1 MKFTESGKGWA
12 DMRTLL
18 KGGTVVS
25 GNGTREADLV
35 TDGEKIVAVERRYRG
50 KFDRAV
56 NVRDCLL
63 FPGFIDA
70 QTRFDADIGGATT
83 ADNFYTGSKAA
94 LCGGVT
100 TVLDAA
106 RPKAGETLRAAL
118 ERQRAKA
125 DAQTF
130 CDYALHMA
138 LPVWNGDIQ
147 AELPGIFAQG
157 VSSFLLSTDA
167 PGDRQLYE
175 MLRTLRAYGGTCAI
189 ECGNQAVSDA
199 LAAEAGDVSPASYP
213 LTNPPALEAEGAAR
227 ALRIARVAGAPVV
240 IRRVSAS
247 ETLSE
252 VERARRRGQA
262 AYAETCPQYLLL
274 DESAY
279 RTDAAPLYV
288 CKPPLRERPNQGALW
303 RGLRRGLVQLV
314 SSGHCAFTEVQKR
327 AGTRVPP
334 GLPGVQ
340 ELAELLYSYGAAE
353 RRLSVPDVCRIL
365 CESPAKIYG
374 LWPRKGRLAPGADA
388 DIVVYDPG
396 DSHVISARNRASAA
410 GYTPYEGFPTAGGVR
425 QVWLR
430 GTLTVDGGRFLPVT
444 PKGLYLRRGRMGRS

>member
-1 MKFTESGKGWA
+1 
-12 DMRTLL
+12 MRILF
-18 KGGTVVS
+18 KGGTIVS
-25 GNGTREADLV
+25 GSGTREADLV
-35 TDGEKIVAVERRYRG
+35 TDGEKIAAVESRYRG

-70 QTRFDADIGGATT
+70 QTRFDCDTGGATS
-83 ADNFYTGSKAA
+83 ADDFYTGGKAA

-100 TVLDAA
+100 TVLDVA
-106 RPKAGETLRAAL
+106 RPRDGETLRAAL
-118 ERQRAKA
+118 ERQRNKA
-125 DAQTF
+125 DAQIF

-138 LPVWNGDIQ
+138 LPVWNDEIQ
-147 AELPGIFAQG
+147 AELPEIFRQG
-157 VSSFLLSTDA
+157 VSSFLFSADA
-167 PGDRQLYE
+167 PGDRELYQA
-175 MLRTLRAYGGTCAI
+175 LRTLRAYGGTCAI

-199 LAAEAGDVSPASYP
+199 LSAERVAAGDVAPAAYP

-227 ALRIARVAGAPVV
+227 ALQIARVARAPIV
-240 IRRVSAS
+240 IRRVSCA

-262 AYAETCPQYLLL
+262 VCAETSPCYLTL

-279 RTDAAPLYV
+279 RTDAAALYV
-288 CKPPLRERPNQGALW
+288 CTPPLRARFNQAALW
-303 RGLRRGLVQLV
+303 RGLRRGVIQLV
-314 SSGHCAFTEVQKR
+314 SSEHRAFTTVQKQ
-327 AGTRVPP
+327 AGRDNFTRIPS

-365 CESPAKIYG
+365 CENPARLYG
-374 LWPRKGRLAPGADA
+374 LWPRKGRLVPGADA

-396 DSHVISARNRASAA
+396 DSHVISARERVSAA
-410 GYTPYEGFPTAGGVR
+410 GYTPYEGFPTVGGVR

-430 GTLTVDGGRFLPVT
+430 GTLTADGGRFLPVT
-444 PKGLYLRRGRMGRS
+444 PKGLYLRRGKCSLRTGRS

>member
-1 MKFTESGKGWA
+1 
-12 DMRTLL
+12 MRTLF

-25 GNGTREADLV
+25 GHGTREADLV

-63 FPGFIDA
+63 FPGFLDA

-94 LCGGVT
+94 LRGGVT
-100 TVLDAA
+100 TVLDVAY
-106 RPKAGETLRAAL
+106 PQAGETLRAAL
-118 ERQRAKA
+118 KRQRGKA

-138 LPVWNGDIQ
+138 LPVWNGDMQ
-147 AELPGIFAQG
+147 AELPEIFAQG

-175 MLRTLRAYGGTCAI
+175 VLRTLRAYGGTCAI

-199 LAAEAGDVSPASYP
+199 LTAEQIEAGNVSPAAYP
-213 LTNPPALEAEGAAR
+213 LAYPVALEAEGAAR
-227 ALRIARVAGAPVV
+227 ALRIARVARAPVV

-262 AYAETCPQYLLL
+262 VYAETCPQYLLL

-288 CKPPLRERPNQGALW
+288 CKPPLRARWNQEALW
-303 RGLRRGLVQLV
+303 RGLRRGLIQFVC
-314 SSGHCAFTEVQKR
+314 SEHCAFTEVQKR

-353 RRLSVPDVCRIL
+353 HRVSVPDVCRIL
-365 CESPAKIYG
+365 CENPAKLYG

-396 DSHVISARNRASAA
+396 DSHVISARDRVSAA
-410 GYTPYEGFPTAGGVR
+410 GYAPYEGFPTAGGVR

-430 GTLTVDGGRFLPVT
+430 GTLAVDGGRFLPVT
-444 PKGLYLRRGRMGRS
+444 PKGLYLRRGRFAP